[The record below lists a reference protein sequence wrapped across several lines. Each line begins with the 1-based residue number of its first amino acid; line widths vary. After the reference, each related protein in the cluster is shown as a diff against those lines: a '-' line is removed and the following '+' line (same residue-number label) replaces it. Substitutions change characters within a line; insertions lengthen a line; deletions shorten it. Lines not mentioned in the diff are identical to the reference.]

1 MDQRIPI
8 QPYNLVRQQLVKSV
22 DLRVVNLQLFSSVT
36 VAVCLYNEDG
46 YVCDNRSV
54 EISGAEY
61 LAWNNDDSYL
71 VNLVMTKLGLAL
83 PTPVEAPVE
92 APADAPTA

>member
-22 DLRVVNLQLFSSVT
+22 DLRVVNLQLFNSVT

-46 YVCDNRSV
+46 YVCDNRTV
-54 EISGAEY
+54 DISGDEY
-61 LAWNNDDSYL
+61 LAWKNDDTYL
-71 VNLVMTKLGLAL
+71 VNLVMTKLGLSPEVA
-83 PTPVEAPVE
+83 
-92 APADAPTA
+92 TA